1 MTPLPGVF
9 EKDRDFILSVL
20 QEHLPSD
27 TEVFFF
33 GSRVD
38 GTHRTAS
45 DLDILIKGNGLI
57 DLETLA
63 LIRDTFET
71 SDLPYKVDL
80 LDDRTLS
87 GAMRKN
93 IARTALHVRKFQQ
106 KD

>member
-1 MTPLPGVF
+1 MSPLPGVSEN
-9 EKDRDFILSVL
+9 EKAFLLSVL

-45 DLDILIKGNGLI
+45 DLDILIRGNGPI
-57 DLETLA
+57 DLGTLA
-63 LIRDTFET
+63 LIRDAFEA

-80 LDDRTLS
+80 LDDRAIS
-87 GAMRKN
+87 EAMRRN
-93 IARTALHVRKFQQ
+93 IFATARRVVLR
-106 KD
+106 